1 MPEERCTMAYD
12 LIIKNGRH
20 FDGTGAPS
28 AVRHLGIRNG
38 KVAAVSETPLD
49 EGGCREVID
58 AQGQW
63 VMPGFLDTH
72 THYDAELLASPGL
85 KESVRHGVTTVT
97 FGSCSIGMICS
108 EPEDCSDM
116 FTRVESIPRE
126 HVLPLLR
133 KTKNWNTPAGY
144 VAHLERM
151 PLGPNAT
158 AFLGHSDLRVSVM
171 GLGRAVDRSQQPTE
185 AELQQMEQVL
195 EQGLDAGLLGL
206 STMTT
211 KWDKLDGDR
220 YRSASLPTTY
230 ARWSEYARLNRILRR
245 RGKIHQGAP
254 NIVTKLNTFLFLGAS
269 LGIFRRKLKTTLI
282 TLMDVKSDGLTHRV
296 VGKLAHF
303 CNRFLNADFRWQA
316 LPCPFEVYADGIDL
330 VIFEEFGAGQAALHL
345 QNEVERNRLFQD
357 ESYRRWFRKNY
368 EAKYS
373 PRVWHRDFHDARI
386 SACPETSLVGKS
398 FGEIADASGIHP
410 VDAFLDL
417 VVMYGRKLRW
427 HTLMGNYR
435 RHRLEKIVQDKGAV
449 LSFSDAGAHIR
460 NMAFYNFPLRMLKL
474 VHDAEQEGRAFM
486 PLEKAVW
493 RLTGE
498 LADWFDIDAGHLRLG
513 DRADLVIVNPQGLD
527 DSLGAY
533 AEAPIAEFDNLMRMV
548 NRNDAAVTATV
559 INGRVV
565 YRNGQFAADY
575 GLALGYGRFLRAGE
589 HPARDAG
596 AEPLAQ
602 AA

>member
-1 MPEERCTMAYD
+1 MAYD

-20 FDGTGAPS
+20 FDGSGAPS
-28 AVRHLGIRNG
+28 VVRHLGIRGG
-38 KVAAVSETPLD
+38 KVAAVSEDPLD
-49 EGGCREVID
+49 EAGCREVID
-58 AQGQW
+58 ARGQW

-97 FGSCSIGMICS
+97 FGSCSIGMVCA
-108 EPEDCSDM
+108 EAEDCSDM

-133 KTKNWNTPAGY
+133 KTKTWNTPAGY
-144 VAHLERM
+144 VAHLESM

-171 GLGRAVDRSQQPTE
+171 GLGRAVDRDVRPSE
-185 AELQQMEQVL
+185 DEMRRMEQVL
-195 EQGLDAGLLGL
+195 EEGLDAGLLGL

-230 ARWSEYARLNRILRR
+230 ARWGEYARLNRILRR

-254 NIVTKLNTFLFLGAS
+254 NIVTKVNTLLFLGAS
-269 LGIFRRKLKTTLI
+269 LGLFRKKLKTTLI
-282 TLMDVKSDGLTHRV
+282 TLMDVKSDGIMHRV

-316 LPCPFEVYADGIDL
+316 LPCPFEVYSDGIDL

-345 QNEVERNRLFQD
+345 QTEMERNRLMQD
-357 ESYRRWFRKNY
+357 PSYRRWFRKNY
-368 EAKYS
+368 ENKFG
-373 PRVWHRDFHDARI
+373 PRVWHRDFHDAQI
-386 SACPETSLVGKS
+386 VGCPDASLVGQS
-398 FGEIADASGIHP
+398 FGEVADARGVHP

-417 VVMYGRKLRW
+417 VVEHGKKLRW
-427 HTLMGNYR
+427 RTLIGNYR
-435 RHRLEKIVQDKGAV
+435 PHRLKKIVQDKGSI

-460 NMAFYNFPLRMLKL
+460 NMAFYNFPLRLLKL
-474 VHDAEQEGRAFM
+474 VRDAEEQGQPFM
-486 PLEKAVW
+486 SVEKAVW

-527 DSLGAY
+527 ESLGAY
-533 AEAPIAEFDNLMRMV
+533 AEAPIAEFNGLMRMV

-559 INGRVV
+559 INGRIA
-565 YRNGQFAADY
+565 YRQGQFAADY
-575 GLALGYGRFLRAGE
+575 GLEQGYGRFLRAGE
-589 HPARDAG
+589 HPARETQATT
-596 AEPLAQ
+596 PMAQ

>member
-1 MPEERCTMAYD
+1 MNPARYD

-20 FDGTGAPS
+20 FDGSGAPS
-28 AVRHLGIRNG
+28 AVRHLGIRGG
-38 KVAAVSETPLD
+38 KVAAVSESPLD
-49 EGGCREVID
+49 EAGCGEVID

-97 FGSCSIGMICS
+97 FGSCSIGMVCS
-108 EPEDCSDM
+108 EAEDCSDM

-133 KTKNWNTPAGY
+133 KAKSWNTPAGY
-144 VAHLERM
+144 VAHLEGM

-171 GLGRAVDRSQQPTE
+171 GLGRAVDGKARPTE
-185 AELQQMEQVL
+185 DEMRRMEQVL

-211 KWDKLDGDR
+211 KWDKLDGER

-230 ARWSEYARLNRILRR
+230 ARWGEYARLNRILRR

-254 NIVTKLNTFLFLGAS
+254 NIVTKVNTFLFLGAS
-269 LGIFRRKLKTTLI
+269 LGLFRKKLKTTLI
-282 TLMDVKSDGLTHRV
+282 TLMDVKSDGIMHRV

-303 CNRFLNADFRWQA
+303 CNSFLNADFRWQA

-345 QNEVERNRLFQD
+345 RTEMERNRLMQD
-357 ESYRRWFRKNY
+357 ADYRRWFRRNY
-368 EAKYS
+368 ENRFG
-373 PRVWHRDFHDARI
+373 PRVWHRDFHDAQI
-386 SACPETSLVGKS
+386 AGCPDATLIGKS
-398 FGEIADASGIHP
+398 FGEVADSRGIHP

-417 VVMYGRKLRW
+417 VVQYGKQLRW
-427 HTLMGNYR
+427 HTLIGNYR
-435 RHRLEKIVQDKGAV
+435 PHRLKKIVQDRGAL

-460 NMAFYNFPLRMLKL
+460 NMAFYNFPLRLLKL
-474 VHDAEQEGRAFM
+474 VRDAQLEGRPFM

-498 LADWFDIDAGHLRLG
+498 LADWFDVDAGHLRLG
-513 DRADLVIVNPQGLD
+513 DRADLVIVYPQGLD
-527 DSLGAY
+527 ESLGAY
-533 AEAPIAEFDNLMRMV
+533 AEAPIAEFNGLMRMV

-559 INGRVV
+559 INGRVA
-565 YRNGQFAADY
+565 YREGRYAADF
-575 GLALGYGRFLRAGE
+575 GLAQGYGRFLRAGE
-589 HPARDAG
+589 HPAREAH
-596 AEPLAQ
+596 AAALAR

>member
-1 MPEERCTMAYD
+1 MASSQPYE
-12 LIIKNGRH
+12 LIVKNGRY
-20 FDGTGAPS
+20 FDGTGGPS
-28 AVRHLGIRNG
+28 AVRHLGIRGG
-38 KVAAVSETPLD
+38 KVVAVSNTALD
-49 EGGCREVID
+49 ESGCREVLD
-58 AQGQW
+58 AAGKW

-97 FGSCSIGMICS
+97 FGSCSIGMVCS
-108 EPEDCSDM
+108 EAEDCSDM

-133 KTKNWNTPAGY
+133 KAKRWDTPAGY
-144 VAHLERM
+144 VAHLESM

-171 GLGRAVDRSQQPTE
+171 GLGRAVDRDQRPTE
-185 AELQQMEQVL
+185 PELQRMEQVL
-195 EQGLDAGLLGL
+195 EDGLDAGLLGL

-230 ARWSEYARLNRILRR
+230 ARWSEYARLNKILRR

-254 NIVTKLNTFLFLGAS
+254 NIVTKVNTFLFLGAS
-269 LGIFRRKLKTTLI
+269 LGIFRKKLKTTLI
-282 TLMDVKSDGLTHRV
+282 TLMDVKSDGLMHRV

-345 QNEVERNRLFQD
+345 QNEMERNRLMQD
-357 ESYRRWFRKNY
+357 ESYRRWFRRNY
-368 EAKYS
+368 ENRFG

-386 SACPETSLVGKS
+386 AACPDASLVGKS
-398 FGEIADASGIHP
+398 FGQVADERGIHP

-417 VVMYGRKLRW
+417 VVEHGRKLRW
-427 HTLMGNYR
+427 HTTIGNYR
-435 RHRLEKIVQDKGAV
+435 PHRLKKIVQDKGAI

-474 VHDAEQEGRAFM
+474 VHDAEREGRPFM

-498 LADWFDIDAGHLRLG
+498 LADWFDVDAGRLRLG
-513 DRADLVIVNPQGLD
+513 DRADLVIVDPRGLD
-527 DSLGAY
+527 DALGAY
-533 AEAPIAEFDNLMRMV
+533 AEAPIAEFDGLMRMV
-548 NRNDAAVTATV
+548 NRNDAAVSATV
-559 INGRVV
+559 INGRIAW
-565 YRNGQFAADY
+565 RDGAFAPDY
-575 GLALGYGRFLRAGE
+575 GLVRGYGRFLRAGE
-589 HPARDAG
+589 HPAREVLETAL
-596 AEPLAQ
+596 EK

>member
-1 MPEERCTMAYD
+1 MAPSSSYD
-12 LIIKNGRH
+12 LIVKNGRH
-20 FDGTGAPS
+20 FDGSGAP
-28 AVRHLGIRNG
+28 AVVRHLGIRDG
-38 KVAAVSETPLD
+38 KLVTVSATPLL
-49 EGGCREVID
+49 ENGCPEVID
-58 AQGQW
+58 ALGKW

-97 FGSCSIGMICS
+97 FGSCSIGMVCS
-108 EPEDCSDM
+108 EAEDCSDM

-133 KTKNWNTPAGY
+133 KTKTWNTPAGY
-144 VAHLERM
+144 VAHLESM
-151 PLGPNAT
+151 PLGPNTT

-171 GLGRAVDRSQQPTE
+171 GLGRAVDRDQRPTA
-185 AELQQMEQVL
+185 AEMRKMEQVL

-230 ARWSEYARLNRILRR
+230 ARWSEYAQLNKILRR

-254 NIVTKLNTFLFLGAS
+254 NIVTKVNTLLFLGAS
-269 LGIFRRKLKTTLI
+269 LGLFRKKLKTTLI
-282 TLMDVKSDGLTHRV
+282 TLMDVKSDGIMHRV

-303 CNRFLNADFRWQA
+303 CNKFLNGDFRWQA
-316 LPCPFEVYADGIDL
+316 LPCPFEVYSDGIDL

-345 QNEVERNRLFQD
+345 QTEMERNQLMQD
-357 ESYRRWFRKNY
+357 ASYRRWFRRNY
-368 EAKYS
+368 ENKFG
-373 PRVWHRDFHDARI
+373 PRVWHRDFHDAQI
-386 SACPETSLVGKS
+386 VGCPDASLVGKS
-398 FGEIADASGIHP
+398 FGQVADERGIHP

-417 VVMYGRKLRW
+417 VVLHGRKLRW
-427 HTLMGNYR
+427 RTLIGNYR
-435 RHRLEKIVQDKGAV
+435 PHRLKKIVQDQGSV

-474 VHDAEQEGRAFM
+474 VHDAEQEGRPFM
-486 PLEKAVW
+486 PIEKAVW

-498 LADWFDIDAGHLRLG
+498 LADWFDIDAGHLRQG
-513 DRADLVIVNPQGLD
+513 DRADLVIVDPQGLD
-527 DSLGAY
+527 ETLGAY
-533 AEAPIAEFDNLMRMV
+533 AEAPIAEFNGLMRMV

-559 INGRVV
+559 INGRVA
-565 YRNGQFAADY
+565 YREGSYAADF
-575 GLALGYGRFLRAGE
+575 GLAQGYGRFLRAGE
-589 HPARDAG
+589 HPARETQA
-596 AEPLAQ
+596 AALAQ

>member
-1 MPEERCTMAYD
+1 MAYE

-20 FDGTGAPS
+20 FDGTGAPA
-28 AVRHLGIRNG
+28 AVRHLGIRGG
-38 KVAAVSETPLD
+38 KLAAVSEVPLD
-49 EGGCREVID
+49 EAGCREVID
-58 AQGQW
+58 ARGQW

-97 FGSCSIGMICS
+97 FGSCSIGMVCA
-108 EPEDCSDM
+108 EAEDCSDM

-133 KTKNWNTPAGY
+133 RTKTWSTPAGY
-144 VAHLERM
+144 VAHLESL

-171 GLGRAVDRSQQPTE
+171 GLGRAVNREVQPTADE
-185 AELQQMEQVL
+185 MQKMERVL

-230 ARWSEYARLNRILRR
+230 ARWKEYARLNKILRR
-245 RGKIHQGAP
+245 RGRIHQGAP

-269 LGIFRRKLKTTLI
+269 LGLFRRKLKTTLI
-282 TLMDVKSDGLTHRV
+282 TLADAKADGFTHRV

-303 CNRFLNADFRWQA
+303 CNRFLRGDFRWQA
-316 LPCPFEVYADGIDL
+316 LPVPFEVHADGIDL
-330 VIFEEFGAGQAALHL
+330 VVFEEFGAGEAVLHL
-345 QNEVERNRLFQD
+345 KDELQRNQLMQD
-357 ESYRRWFRKNY
+357 PSYRRWFRRNY
-368 EAKYS
+368 EKRFG
-373 PRVWHRDFHDARI
+373 PRVWQRDFHDAHI
-386 SACPETSLVGKS
+386 VGCPDASLVGKS
-398 FGEIADASGIHP
+398 FGQVADARGVHP
-410 VDAFLDL
+410 VDCFLDL
-417 VVMYGRKLRW
+417 VIEHGRRLRW
-427 HTLMGNYR
+427 RTLIANHR
-435 RHRLEKIVQDKGAV
+435 PHRLKKIVQDQGAI

-474 VHDAEQEGRAFM
+474 VHDAEQEGRPFM
-486 PLEKAVW
+486 SLEKAVW

-498 LADWFDIDAGHLRLG
+498 LGDWFDIDAGHLRLG
-513 DRADLVIVNPQGLD
+513 DRADLVIVNPKGLD

-533 AEAPIAEFDNLMRMV
+533 AEAPIPEFNGLMRMV

-559 INGRVV
+559 INGRVA
-565 YRNGQFAADY
+565 YREGQFAADY

-589 HPARDAG
+589 HPARNIQTTAI
-596 AEPLAQ
+596 AQ